1 MNKLFSAFC
10 LTIISSAFAFAQ
22 TTGSDYRK
30 SEFFV
35 GYSNQQVDTG
45 ADIDDDFGV
54 DINDRTTFNGFNVS
68 GVYNVNRY
76 VGVKGDFSGAYR
88 SQDFSFATGAGTT
101 ANTVNLDTR
110 NSIYNVL
117 GGVQIKDNASD
128 TRVKPFAHVLVG
140 VGHVR
145 SKVSNV
151 TCSNPA
157 VASTICSGFNGE
169 TASDTGFAG
178 AFGGG
183 LDIKV
188 NDRIDIRAVQVDY
201 NPIRVNEQTGHNFR
215 IGVGIV
221 FK

>member
-10 LTIISSAFAFAQ
+10 LMIISSAFAFAQ
-22 TTGSDYRK
+22 TTGSDFRK

-35 GYSNQQVDTG
+35 GYSNQQIDT
-45 ADIDDDFGV
+45 GV
-54 DINDRTTFNGFNVS
+54 DIDSPVGSTVDDRTTFNGFNVS
-68 GVYNVNRY
+68 GVYNVSRY

-88 SQDFSFATGAGTT
+88 SQSFDFATGAGTT

-117 GGVQIKDNASD
+117 GGVQVKDNATD
-128 TRVKPFAHVLVG
+128 TRVKPFAHALVG

-151 TCSNPA
+151 TCSNPT
-157 VASTICSGFNGE
+157 VASTICSSINGN

-188 NDRIDIRAVQVDY
+188 NDRIDIRAIQADY
-201 NPIRVNEQTGHNFR
+201 NPIRINGQTGHNFR
-215 IGVGIV
+215 FGVGVV